1 MSVSGQR
8 PGKGR
13 VGLQQARREVAV
25 QDPGHEAHEGD
36 ARAREDQRARPAFA
50 SPHAEEGDEKVAT
63 LHLADDPRVPLYEV
77 QDKQVLPNTSLLES
91 FEVSA
96 DHKLILK

>member
-1 MSVSGQR
+1 MH
-8 PGKGR
+8 KNGR
-13 VGLQQARREVAV
+13 YYLLNVT
-25 QDPGHEAHEGD
+25 
-36 ARAREDQRARPAFA
+36 
-50 SPHAEEGDEKVAT
+50 EEGDEKVAT